1 METVWIVIK
10 ASYFGLKIR
19 SYFLYILIT
28 SKMICFYLNAP
39 GEIRTP
45 DPLIRSQML

>member
-1 METVWIVIK
+1 MPDRRQRQRKKPGKKKGPMAPE
-10 ASYFGLKIR
+10 G
-19 SYFLYILIT
+19 
-28 SKMICFYLNAP
+28 NAP